1 MSILEGNVSG
11 SISGSLQLNG
21 EGGTDNYNELDNK
34 PQINGV
40 TLSGNKNSEDLNII
54 ADVKV
59 NGVSAVDA
67 DMIADITIPPAPTI
81 PVTDVKV
88 NNQSAMV
95 GTIAEIT
102 IPPTPTIP
110 VTDVK
115 VNNQSAMVGTVAEI
129 TIPPIPTI
137 PVEDVQVNNASV
149 VSGGIAD
156 INIPVLDVT
165 VDGESVVDANKV
177 AALTTPSIPVK
188 DVEVGGSSV
197 VNAQGVAEIP
207 EPNIPVQD
215 VEYNGLSV
223 VNAQGVAEI
232 PAPNIPVQ
240 DVEYNGL
247 SVVNA
252 QGVAEIPAP
261 GYPVT
266 DVELNG
272 ISVLAGTIANI
283 QPTAVDVSYDN
294 TASGYT
300 ATQSQ
305 AAIDEAASLIADL
318 NTNVGD
324 FSTPLD
330 TTAQDCHD
338 AINELKQSLDYST
351 TATACTN
358 KTGSSAIQ
366 YFKFGKVVFV
376 NSAYDFSSLD
386 SGWTN
391 LGNVPTGYE
400 PATSNLY
407 GVNTNNSKAR
417 QYRIENNVL
426 KVYNPSA
433 DTSTNNGGFMFIYM
447 TS

>member
-232 PAPNIPVQ
+232 PAP
-240 DVEYNGL
+240 
-247 SVVNA
+247 
-252 QGVAEIPAP
+252 